1 MGPSVVRVP
10 DWVEAPLGLYY
21 LYFADHEG
29 DRIRLAYAD
38 TLAGPWALHAPGAL
52 QLAGSHFAVEPP
64 EVNWLAL
71 QGARFL
77 AWTPSTL
84 AFWDNRSTQHY
95 ALNDYHGQ
103 RREMLHVVV
112 EGDRP
117 V

>member
-1 MGPSVVRVP
+1 MKR
-10 DWVEAPLGLYY
+10 
-21 LYFADHEG
+21 
-29 DRIRLAYAD
+29 
-38 TLAGPWALHAPGAL
+38 
-52 QLAGSHFAVEPP
+52 
-64 EVNWLAL
+64 LAL

-95 ALNDYHGQ
+95 ALNDFHGQ
-103 RREMLHVVV
+103 RREMLRVVV